1 MIIAVVICSLI
12 SLIVNIRIFMYG
24 RSSSLRSQPQIF
36 INRVEPVS
44 IRVSARNHIHHRL
57 RISRR
62 EIRLLK
68 HIIYM
73 FLMFVIGWG
82 PFYTSMIFGYSME
95 NSTFVYGFL
104 CVWAQISLV
113 CLIINMFI
121 YNKVLRKYVVTK
133 FFQGF

>member
-1 MIIAVVICSLI
+1 
-12 SLIVNIRIFMYG
+12 MYG
-24 RSSSLRSQPQIF
+24 RSSSLRLQPQIF
-36 INRVEPVS
+36 INRIEPAS
-44 IRVSARNHIHHRL
+44 IRVSNRNHIHHRL

-82 PFYTSMIFGYSME
+82 PFYTSMIFGHSME
-95 NSTFVYGFL
+95 NSSFVYGFL

-121 YNKVLRKYVVTK
+121 YNNVLRKYVVTK